1 MNFFDPFF
9 DHISHNRLD
18 KYEDAFRQS
27 LDIRF
32 HQRDHG
38 DMPAWEKAFSQLPD
52 VTPSRLDNTS
62 DTLMIGSD
70 SDLTPEQ
77 RETMVA
83 GLRGLHPWRKG
94 PFNFFGEFID
104 TEWRSDWKWQR
115 LAPHI
120 SPLKGRFVLDV
131 GCGSGYHCWRML
143 GDDASFVLGIDPSP
157 KFLFQFHA
165 VKKYQPTAP
174 VFYLPLRSEDL
185 PQNMQ
190 AFDTVFSMGVLYHRR
205 STFDHIDELKA
216 TLKPGG
222 ELILETLVIP
232 GDENTVLTPSDR
244 YAQMRNVWSIGSAEA
259 TKRWIE
265 RCGFVNVRIVD
276 ETVTSLEE
284 QRQTDWMTFQS
295 LKDFLAPSDITRTVE
310 GYPAPCRAIIIANKP
325 S

>member
-1 MNFFDPFF
+1 MNFFDDFYQ
-9 DHISHNRLD
+9 HISHNRLD
-18 KYEDAFRQS
+18 KHLEAFRQAV
-27 LDIRF
+27 DVRF
-32 HQRDHG
+32 QRDHG
-38 DMPAWEKAFSQLPD
+38 DMPAWKKAFGQLPD
-52 VTPSRLDNTS
+52 ASPSVFNCST
-62 DTLMIGSD
+62 DTLMIGQET
-70 SDLTPEQ
+70 DLTPDQ
-77 RETMVA
+77 HQQMIA

-120 SPLKGRFVLDV
+120 SPLQGRFVLDV

-143 GDDASFVLGIDPSP
+143 GDGAGFVLGVDPSP
-157 KFLFQFHA
+157 KFLFQFQA
-165 VKKYQPTAP
+165 VKKYQPRAP
-174 VFYLPLRSEDL
+174 IHYLPLRSEDL

-222 ELILETLVIP
+222 ELVLETLVIL

-244 YAQMRNVWSIGSAEA
+244 YAQMRNVWSIGSAKA
-259 TKRWIE
+259 TQRWIE

-276 ETVTSLEE
+276 ESDTSLEE

-295 LKDFLAPSDITRTVE
+295 LKDFLDPNDLSKTIE
-310 GYPAPCRAIIIANKP
+310 GYPAPRRAILVADKP